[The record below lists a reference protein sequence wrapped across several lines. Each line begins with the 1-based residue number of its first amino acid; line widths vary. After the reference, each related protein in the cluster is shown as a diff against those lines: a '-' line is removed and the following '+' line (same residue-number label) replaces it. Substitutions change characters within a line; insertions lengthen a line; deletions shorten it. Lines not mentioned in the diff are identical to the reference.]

1 MLHYTYIKVFKFYAF
16 TKKLCDTTVA
26 LTDHKS
32 TYVTLY
38 IHDIKV
44 FGFYALIKKL
54 CDTTVAL
61 L

>member
-1 MLHYTYIKVFKFYAF
+1 MLHYIYMISKYLNFI
-16 TKKLCDTTVA
+16 KKLCDTTVA

-44 FGFYALIKKL
+44 FEFYAFIKKL
-54 CDTTVAL
+54 CDTTVTL